1 MAVKKKVLAISG
13 STRQHSANF
22 QILKAIADMA
32 VDIFD
37 VEIYNEI
44 GTLPHFNPDMDV
56 EQVPVPAAVADLRK
70 KISEA
75 DGVVICTP
83 EYVFSLPG
91 ALKNAIEW
99 TVSTTLFSEK
109 PVALIT
115 ASALGQ
121 KAHEALQLIMKTIYA
136 RFDEQT
142 QLLIS
147 GVRAKVKDTGIVDED
162 TLQQVR
168 SLVSHF
174 AERINRIPS

>member
-1 MAVKKKVLAISG
+1 VI
-13 STRQHSANF
+13 
-22 QILKAIADMA
+22 
-32 VDIFD
+32 
-37 VEIYNEI
+37 
-44 GTLPHFNPDMDV
+44 
-56 EQVPVPAAVADLRK
+56 
-70 KISEA
+70 
-75 DGVVICTP
+75 ICTP

-147 GVRAKVKDTGIVDED
+147 GVRAKIKDTGIVDEG

-174 AERINRIPS
+174 AERMNNVGS